1 MEHIATDND
10 IILSDDLPTPE
21 DPNFESLD
29 PSYVTMAK
37 LVTAGIMGGVLGIN
51 LVIQYAS
58 GNLVQFVGWPY
69 AWTVVLAIAF
79 VFTVAL
85 SLPRPI
91 WRAQG
96 YQLRDQDLHFKH
108 GVIWHNVVSLPYI
121 RIQHVEL
128 ESGPMERI
136 FKLATLKFF
145 TAGGG
150 TADMKIPGLP
160 FATASKIRAHV
171 MEKAGVEAR
180 EDKLDG

>member
-1 MEHIATDND
+1 MEQVVTDNE

-21 DPNFESLD
+21 DPNFENLD
-29 PSYVTMAK
+29 ASYVTMNK
-37 LVTAGIMGGVLGIN
+37 LVTGGTTGGVLGIN
-51 LVIQYAS
+51 VLIQFLN
-58 GNLVQFVGWPY
+58 GNLVHLMDWPH
-69 AWTVVLAIAF
+69 AWLVILGGAI
-79 VFTVAL
+79 VFAAAL

-96 YQLRDQDLHFKH
+96 YQLREQDLHYKH
-108 GVIWHNVVSLPYI
+108 GVIWRNVVSLPYI

-160 FATASKIRAHV
+160 FATASSIRSFV

-180 EDKLDG
+180 EEKLDG